1 VSAPPSPTFNP
12 ASPVAVQG
20 VGTNPTLQSVPRP
33 VQTAPPIHPGLLN
46 PVAQQYQTTPVHP
59 GVQETFNPFGSRPST
74 PDTGHIVNPAGPDA
88 CVPLERIDLGGAV
101 PPTLSNPEAPS
112 PQPWSNVLGSDGT
125 FMTGATPAADLA
137 VDLGGW
143 GAAAEE
149 VREEEL

>member
-1 VSAPPSPTFNP
+1 M
-12 ASPVAVQG
+12 
-20 VGTNPTLQSVPRP
+20 GTNPTLQPAPRP

-46 PVAQQYQTTPVHP
+46 PVAQQYQTI

-88 CVPLERIDLGGAV
+88 CVPLERIDLGGAA
-101 PPTLSNPEAPS
+101 PLTLSNPEAPS

-125 FMTGATPAADLA
+125 FMTGATPATDLA

-143 GAAAEE
+143 GAAVGK